1 MTETEAKAMAFIN
14 SVEKLD
20 RRFEH
25 TKKCLLE
32 YIHAHRFRSRAAR
45 ELGME
50 PKALHEIF
58 RRIDKGTLKLST
70 MKKMAGVDYEQ
81 GIR

>member
-1 MTETEAKAMAFIN
+1 MTETEVKAMAFIN

-25 TKKCLLE
+25 TKKALIE
-32 YIHAHRFRSRAAR
+32 YIQSHRFRSRAAR

-50 PKALHEIF
+50 PKALHEIL
-58 RRIDKGTLKLST
+58 RRIEKGTLKLNT

-81 GIR
+81 GV